1 MKRNFLYTFYSTMLI
16 VGLLGCS
23 SNESSVLSI
32 RPVWG
37 SNAAPISLCQS
48 NNPAALSV
56 EQLQFYLS
64 DFYLN
69 GQRLTLVDNGIEQN
83 TEVVLVGGD
92 CSQKHWRIEFEGRLP
107 EGTLSFTLGL
117 PFDDNHRNPLTQV
130 SPLNVPE
137 MFWTWQQGHKFLRL
151 DLKQQNEGWEFHLGS
166 IGCQSASVMR
176 APSQPCA
183 LANRYQYSIEL
194 KGENA
199 VLFDLKALLNGLDLA
214 DLPDCMG
221 DPEQQGCKTVM
232 SRLKLPLFR
241 GEHE

>member
-1 MKRNFLYTFYSTMLI
+1 MKRNFLYTFYSSLLS
-16 VGLLGCS
+16 VGLLGCLP
-23 SNESSVLSI
+23 NETSVLSI

-37 SNAAPISLCQS
+37 NTAAPILLCQS
-48 NNPAALSV
+48 NNSAALNV

-83 TEVVLVGGD
+83 ADVVLVGGD
-92 CSQKHWRIEFEGRLP
+92 CSQSHWRVEIEGHLP
-107 EGTLSFTLGL
+107 KGILSFTLGV
-117 PFDDNHRNPLTQV
+117 PFELNHRNPLTQA

-176 APSQPCA
+176 SPTQPCVQ
-183 LANRYQYSIEL
+183 ANRYQYSVEL
-194 KGENA
+194 NESH
-199 VLFDLKALLNGLDLA
+199 VVEFDLNALLGGLDLTT
-214 DLPDCMG
+214 LPDCMG

-232 SRLKLPLFR
+232 PRLNLPLFR